1 MTNTAI
7 AMLLC
12 PHCGKTSNVDSHNS
26 DLRCSECGMEHT
38 GSDAYMRCEG
48 RLQVRKECTVSHKKR
63 KSPVRAIVRDI
74 SFSGAMLQYT
84 GPALS
89 RDTILILDVEGLD
102 LHVPARVMWT
112 HSMTR
117 FENKA
122 GVKFVW
128 PF

>member
-1 MTNTAI
+1 
-7 AMLLC
+7 
-12 PHCGKTSNVDSHNS
+12 
-26 DLRCSECGMEHT
+26 MEHT
-38 GSDAYMRCEG
+38 GSDAYMRNEG
-48 RLQVRKECTVSHKKR
+48 RLQVRKECTVTHKKR
-63 KSPVRAIVRDI
+63 KFPVKAIVRDI
-74 SFSGAMLQYT
+74 SFGGAMLHYT

-89 RDTILILDVEGLD
+89 RDTMLILDVASLD

-112 HSMTR
+112 QSMTR